1 MTRKQNTCSPVIQVS
16 LTLLSTKR
24 GTRVWGNHGAD
35 PGARRRETSQI
46 IRNSSLMLES
56 RQKVSDSF
64 QKSSDISIRNPGHS
78 GMIINKIL

>member
-1 MTRKQNTCSPVIQVS
+1 MTRKQNKCPSVIQV
-16 LTLLSTKR
+16 STKR

-35 PGARRRETSQI
+35 PGGPDASNTSQI

-56 RQKVSDSF
+56 RQKVSDNF

-78 GMIINKIL
+78 GMIITKIL